1 MIVVD
6 TSPDKF
12 ETTVAGHAMMCHPDQ
27 QHELLPEIVVL
38 SWDVLDCRAS
48 IV

>member
-12 ETTVAGHAMMCHPDQ
+12 ETTVAVYAVMCHPDQ
-27 QHELLPEIVVL
+27 QHEMLPVIAVL
-38 SWDVLDCRAS
+38 S
-48 IV
+48 